1 MRLWHQKLIPY
12 LDDKRIL
19 GLHREVCALRGGGWG
34 RKHSVVDYVFRYE
47 PSRLYAY
54 HLLVMGEMV
63 RRGFN
68 PDVRWYDRQYRGKN
82 RPDLTLLE
90 AGAYV
95 YYTSGADDLSI
106 YPEHDDRYLLE
117 CLDNLAAKGAE
128 LVNGGSIA
136 EMRVRLAV
144 EKGI

>member
-12 LDDKRIL
+12 LDDRRIL
-19 GLHREVCALRGGGWG
+19 GQHRECCALRGGGWG

-47 PSRLYAY
+47 PARLYAY
-54 HLLVMGEMV
+54 HLLVMDEMMK
-63 RRGFN
+63 RGFT
-68 PDVRWYDRQYRGKN
+68 PDGYWYSRLYRGKN
-82 RPDLTLLE
+82 RPLYTLLE
-90 AGAYV
+90 TGTYV
-95 YYTSGADDLSI
+95 MDRPDAVV
-106 YPEHDDRYLLE
+106 YPEHDDRYLSE

-144 EKGI
+144 EKGV